1 MMTMFWWLAKAGL
14 LLLLLLAGPLFMAAC
29 SNIQSNQNWFD
40 ADRSSAGIAPRAE
53 EFPEAIVQVYGARA
67 FGWRG
72 YFAVH
77 TWIATKEAG
86 ANSYVVHDVTGW
98 GSHTVRSRPGD
109 PDRAW
114 YGNAPQLIA
123 DFRGSRA
130 AELIPE
136 IQDAVAKY
144 PYPNRYEAWPGPNSN
159 TFVAWV
165 IRQVPDLDVALPNTA
180 IGKDYLGDGYI
191 SRTPGGLGYQVSA
204 NGYVGL
210 LASVRE
216 GLELNIMGLSLG
228 VDPLALAIKL
238 PGVGHLGFRDPWM
251 DKEDAAT
258 ETGTLTGSVSGSDSP
273 GERNGLSLRN
283 PAVSQ

>member
-1 MMTMFWWLAKAGL
+1 MMTTFWWLAKAGL
-14 LLLLLLAGPLFMAAC
+14 LLLLLLAGPLFMAAS

-53 EFPEAIVQVYGARA
+53 GFPEAIVQVYGARA

-77 TWIATKEAG
+77 TWIATKQAG
-86 ANSYVVHDVTGW
+86 ASSYVVHDVTGW
-98 GSHTVRSRPGD
+98 GSHTVRSRPGV

-114 YGNAPQLIA
+114 YGNAPRLIA
-123 DFRGSRA
+123 DFRGQRA

-136 IQDAVAKY
+136 IQQAVADY

-165 IRQVPDLDVALPNTA
+165 IRQVPELDVALPNTA

-228 VDPLALAIKL
+228 IDPLALAIKL

-251 DKEDAAT
+251 DKADAAT
-258 ETGTLTGSVSGSDSP
+258 ETGTLTGSASGSDSP
-273 GERNGLSLRN
+273 GEPSGLSLRD
-283 PAVSQ
+283 PAASQ